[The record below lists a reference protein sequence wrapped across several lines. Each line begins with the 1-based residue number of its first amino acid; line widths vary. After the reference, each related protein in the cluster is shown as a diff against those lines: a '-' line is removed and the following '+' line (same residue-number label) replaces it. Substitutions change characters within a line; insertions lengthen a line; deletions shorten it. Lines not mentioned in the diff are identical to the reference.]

1 MLISTKIMNGLVLLN
16 KKLIMIIFNKI
27 KKLMILTYKKSKY
40 NKLRNNMMEKLKC
53 RFVSWKDKIDLKA
66 HSQLLEKVK
75 LEEVKSL
82 EKVNFKTR
90 KNNSDLETKIKILY

>member
-1 MLISTKIMNGLVLLN
+1 
-16 KKLIMIIFNKI
+16 MIIYNKI
-27 KKLMILTYKKSKY
+27 KKIMKLTYKKSKY

-53 RFVSWKDKIDLKA
+53 KFVSLKDKIDLKA
-66 HSQLLEKVK
+66 HSQLREKVK

-90 KNNSDLETKIKILY
+90 KNNSDLEIKIKTLY